1 MVTVEGIA
9 VSPGISVGRV
19 VVLDDQRRRVRPTTI
34 DETEVERHIARLE
47 EARLA
52 SLADLERV
60 HAEAAQ
66 EMGHETA
73 KVFLFH
79 IGMLNDRSLID
90 PIQALIREQRVNVEY
105 AVQQVLSDLAAMFGA
120 KEDTAFSTKT
130 DDINDLADR
139 LLAQLQGEQGS
150 PLEHLTSPTIVVAQ
164 DLTPSQTAGFDRD
177 HVIGFVTELGGR
189 TSHTAI
195 VANALGLPAM
205 VGAADASSLVRHDQL
220 AILDGIRGV
229 LILDPDEETL
239 EHYHGLVEQRRV
251 FQLSSEEIG
260 REPGVTRD
268 GVSISLVGNIEFP
281 HEIERLQRLGG
292 EGVGLYRTEFL
303 FLASDTEPTEEDHYE
318 AYAECVRELKGQPL
332 TLRTVDLGADKYT
345 QSRAMIPER
354 NPFLGQ
360 RSIRYC
366 LANPAMFKRQL
377 RAVLRASALGPIRV
391 MFPLV
396 TTLAELKHAKML
408 LRDVMED
415 LDDEGVAYD
424 ANIPIGMMVE
434 VPSSA
439 LLAESFA
446 REVDFFSIGTNDLV
460 QYTLAVDRTNE
471 RVATLYQPCHPAV
484 LKLIRQVVRAARN
497 AKIGVSCC
505 GESAGEVEYA
515 LLLIGM
521 GVRTLS
527 VTSGSIPRIKRL
539 IRSVTVGQC
548 ERVARKVLTFDSDAE
563 VAAYLRDRARKIVP
577 EAFEGR
583 ALAAEG

>member
-1 MVTVEGIA
+1 MVTLEGIP
-9 VSPGISVGRV
+9 VSPGIAVGRV
-19 VVLDDQRRRVRPTTI
+19 VLMDDHRRKARLQPITAQEVDDQLQ
-34 DETEVERHIARLE
+34 RLE
-47 EARLA
+47 VARQA
-52 SLADLERV
+52 SLADLHRV
-60 HAEAAQ
+60 HTEAAK
-66 EMGHETA
+66 EMGPETA

-90 PIQALIREQRVNVEY
+90 PIESMIRDQLVNVEF
-105 AVQQVLSDLAAMFGA
+105 AVQQVLSDLAAVFGA
-120 KEDTAFSTKT
+120 KTDTAFSTKT

-139 LLAQLQGEQGS
+139 LLAELRGEQGS
-150 PLEHLTSPTIVVAQ
+150 PLDHLTSPTIVVAQ
-164 DLTPSQTAGFDRD
+164 DLTPSQTAGFDRE

-195 VANALGLPAM
+195 VANALSLPAI
-205 VGAADASSLVRHDQL
+205 VGAANATDTVQHDQL
-220 AILDGIRGV
+220 VVLDGDRGR
-229 LILDPDEETL
+229 LILDPDQETL
-239 EHYHGLVEQRRV
+239 ERYHGLVEQRRV
-251 FQLSSEEIG
+251 HALSNEDLNK
-260 REPGVTRD
+260 EPSVTRD
-268 GVSISLVGNIEFP
+268 GVAISLVGNIEFP
-281 HEIERLQRLGG
+281 SEIERMQRLGG
-292 EGVGLYRTEFL
+292 EGIGLYRTEFL
-303 FLASDTEPTEEDHYE
+303 FLASDTEPTEEDHFA
-318 AYAECVRELKGQPL
+318 AYSECVQRLKGQPL

-345 QSRAMIPER
+345 QARTMIPER

-377 RAVLRASALGPIRV
+377 RAVLRASVLGPMRL

-415 LDDEGVAYD
+415 LDEEGVAYD
-424 ANIPIGMMVE
+424 RSIQVGMMVE
-434 VPSSA
+434 VPSAA

-471 RVATLYQPCHPAV
+471 RVASLYQPCHPAV

-539 IRSVTVGQC
+539 VRSVSIEQC

-583 ALAAEG
+583 ALGAGG